1 MIVASLMGLTFVL
14 YAQVTLPPG
23 SVSTIPGDRSPYLGR
38 PIINPE
44 TLSGFW
50 ETPNGHGGAVGIHLL
65 LMTTVPTDGWEKP
78 SDAPQSWQLLELG
91 VYERRGATIQLEE
104 SNNFSDSPRGGNV
117 GFEAGHLSL
126 HWISPPNSEP
136 IDVDLVQQPGDRWAG
151 RLHRRS
157 FDANVILSRPGTNVT
172 AEGTRSPEHGWEV
185 SGCRGLVSTLRSRL
199 PTSSSGGR
207 ILYPGRPVLRT

>member
-1 MIVASLMGLTFVL
+1 MDCKRSRWTMIVASLMGLTFVL

-126 HWISPPNSEP
+126 HWISPPTASP
-136 IDVDLVQQPGDRWAG
+136 SMSILFSSLAIDGLAVCTVGAL
-151 RLHRRS
+151 
-157 FDANVILSRPGTNVT
+157 
-172 AEGTRSPEHGWEV
+172 TR
-185 SGCRGLVSTLRSRL
+185 
-199 PTSSSGGR
+199 TSS
-207 ILYPGRPVLRT
+207 